1 MTTKKSKGKK
11 LKIEISLEDGNDKED
26 IKNQTT
32 KSRRT
37 ISRKN
42 SVLDNSIKE
51 IRIDNSRD
59 VYFVIHPVEI
69 DK

>member
-11 LKIEISLEDGNDKED
+11 LKIEISLEDGDDKED

-32 KSRRT
+32 KSKRT

-69 DK
+69 DR

>member
-1 MTTKKSKGKK
+1 MTTKKLKGKK